1 VTKWTLVRAGLLVAA
16 LGAYIHFYLPGQIE
30 TQMNINLPHEP
41 YQISESSQRF
51 HDALF
56 VADLHTDSLL
66 WKRDLTQRSGVGH
79 VDLPRLQ
86 SGNVGLQ
93 LFAAVTKSPSGQ
105 NYNRNESDSD
115 NITMLAVSQLWP
127 PRTWFSLLQRAL
139 YQLDKLWALEQE
151 SEGQLKVVETAQDL
165 QQVIA
170 EREQGNS
177 LIAGVFVIEGAH
189 PLEGRIDNIDVLF
202 EAGLRVIGMTHF
214 FDNELGGSL
223 HGTTGEG
230 LTEFGRQVVGKANEL
245 NLIIDVVHASPEMV
259 RDILELSTRPVI
271 LSHGG
276 VKDLCDVGRNL
287 ANDVMTEL
295 AAKGGLIGI
304 GYWDG
309 AVCDISP
316 IGIVRSIRHAIDL
329 VGVDHVALGSD
340 YDGTTAVVM
349 DTSELGILT
358 HTMLEQGFTESE
370 ISKVMGGNA
379 RDFFLENLPQEY

>member
-1 VTKWTLVRAGLLVAA
+1 M
-16 LGAYIHFYLPGQIE
+16 HFYLPGQIE
-30 TQMNINLPHEP
+30 MQMNINLPHES
-41 YQISESSQRF
+41 YQISESSQQF
-51 HDALF
+51 HDGLF

-66 WKRDLTQRSGVGH
+66 WKRDLTQRSGIGH

-86 SGNVGLQ
+86 AGNVGLQ

-105 NYNRNESDSD
+105 NYNQNESDSD

-139 YQLDKLWALEQE
+139 YQLEKLWLLEEE
-151 SEGQLKVVETAQDL
+151 SEGQLRVIETARDL
-165 QQVIA
+165 QEVLDA
-170 EREQGNS
+170 REQGND
-177 LIAGVFVIEGAH
+177 LMAGIFVIEGAH
-189 PLEGRIDNIDVLF
+189 PLEGRIDNIEVLF

-223 HGTTGEG
+223 HGTSGEG
-230 LTEFGRQVVGKANEL
+230 LTDFGRQVVKRANEL
-245 NLIIDVVHASPEMV
+245 GLIIDVVHASPEMV
-259 RDILELSTRPVI
+259 TDILELSTRPVI

-287 ANDVMTEL
+287 DNEVML
-295 AAKGGLIGI
+295 KIAAKGGLLGI

-316 IGIVRSIRHAIDL
+316 VGIVRSIRHAIDL
-329 VGVDHVALGSD
+329 MGADHVALGSD

-358 HTMLEQGFTESE
+358 HTMLEEGFTESE
-370 ISKVMGGNA
+370 IRQIMGGNA
-379 RDFFLENLPQEY
+379 RDFFLENLPQ

>member
-1 VTKWTLVRAGLLVAA
+1 VIKWTLVIAGLLVAA

-115 NITMLAVSQLWP
+115 NIIMLAVSQLWP

-295 AAKGGLIGI
+295 AA
-304 GYWDG
+304 
-309 AVCDISP
+309 
-316 IGIVRSIRHAIDL
+316 
-329 VGVDHVALGSD
+329 
-340 YDGTTAVVM
+340 
-349 DTSELGILT
+349 
-358 HTMLEQGFTESE
+358 
-370 ISKVMGGNA
+370 
-379 RDFFLENLPQEY
+379 